1 MKKQFISFSL
11 LIFMTVPLF
20 ISCQNEKALE
30 KITAKQHFKYEAE
43 TLENLQTAYSF
54 ELTASAKHEAFS
66 RTAEAEGVHNIT
78 LLYNALSLS
87 ENIHASNIKAALEDG
102 SGKALPIKKEFR
114 VKSTKEN
121 LSDGIHEEAFGS
133 NIMYPEFPKKAELAD
148 NSVASL
154 SISLALKS
162 EKKHKFFFEQALANL
177 NTNKL
182 NMLHTVYFVCPVC
195 GNIYTNPPKHCELSL
210 TERNQFV
217 KFQY

>member
-30 KITAKQHFKYEAE
+30 KITAKQHIKYEAE

-54 ELTASAKHEAFS
+54 ELTSSAKHEAFS
-66 RTAEAEGVHNIT
+66 RTAEAEGFHNIT

-87 ENIHASNIKAALEDG
+87 ENIHAVNIKAALEDG
-102 SGKALPIKKEFR
+102 GGKALPIKKEFR

-121 LSDGIHEEAFGS
+121 LSDGMHEETFGS
-133 NIMYPEFPKKAELAD
+133 NIMYPEFLKKAELAD

-195 GNIYTNPPKHCELSL
+195 GNVYTNPPKHCELSL
-210 TERNQFV
+210 TERHQFV
-217 KFQY
+217 KFQN